1 MEPSLGTGNFIGMM
15 PYDMLNESSIHGV
28 ELDTITG
35 GIAQMLYPSAK
46 VEISGFEEAN
56 VPDNFYDWL
65 FQMYLLEI
73 IRYTT

>member
-1 MEPSLGTGNFIGMM
+1 MM

-35 GIAQMLYPSAK
+35 GIAQILYPSAK

-56 VPDNFYDWL
+56 APDNFYDRSIVVSQSCSAFISPRPL
-65 FQMYLLEI
+65 
-73 IRYTT
+73 